1 MEETK
6 ISDLDEIKMDDL
18 SQLWHNDKT
27 LIEFSFTQNCSK
39 QFTYVNFSPH
49 NTVHIASKW
58 YNWDSNPSC
67 LMFAVFVLNQQ
78 STLYLKTKHS

>member
-27 LIEFSFTQNCSK
+27 LIEFSFT
-39 QFTYVNFSPH
+39 
-49 NTVHIASKW
+49 
-58 YNWDSNPSC
+58 
-67 LMFAVFVLNQQ
+67 
-78 STLYLKTKHS
+78 